1 MSDSHWGLAIFFM
14 LHCPALG
21 RFVASCS
28 CMGFKAT
35 IHKATQLLVLTGIC
49 MAMAKCP
56 AQAQVRVWG
65 ALSLEI
71 PEGYASNKR
80 SGTIVYSNSNQKG
93 AEPLSI
99 TLYDAIPYEGRM
111 DTLFAHAWRSRL
123 GTLAST
129 EEEAIPRWRR
139 FYTNDGVL
147 MQQGFAESQQNGQPI
162 YRLLTLYVGEGF
174 YQPVLITT
182 TSLKAYKPIQA
193 AWQERLQ
200 NAVLRKPK

>member
-1 MSDSHWGLAIFFM
+1 
-14 LHCPALG
+14 
-21 RFVASCS
+21 
-28 CMGFKAT
+28 MGFKAT
-35 IHKATQLLVLTGIC
+35 IQNVTQLLVVTGITV
-49 MAMAKCP
+49 AMAGCP
-56 AQAQVRVWG
+56 VQAQVRVWS

-71 PEGYASNKR
+71 PEGYASIKR

-99 TLYDAIPYEGRM
+99 TLYDAIPYEGRL
-111 DTLFAHAWRSRL
+111 DTLFAHAWRSKL

-147 MQQGFAESQQNGQPI
+147 MQQGFAESQPNGQPI

-193 AWQERLQ
+193 EWQERLQ